1 MTRGANDGGGIPL
14 DIFDIIG
21 PVMIGPSSSHTAGAA
36 RIGRAARG
44 LMDDEIAKAVIT
56 LSGSFARTYRGH
68 GTDRALIA
76 GLMGMAVDDIR
87 LRDSLEL
94 AKTAGLSYE
103 FRLEDIPDAHPNTAV
118 LELTGVH
125 GGRLSMRACWVGGG
139 AIRVEK
145 LNGMS
150 VSFSGQLDTLV
161 ICHTDEPGV
170 IANVSSLIAALNVN
184 IATMQVFRRSA
195 GGDAVMVIETDNAPD
210 QESVNMIRRL
220 RGIRTANLLRRL

>member
-1 MTRGANDGGGIPL
+1 
-14 DIFDIIG
+14 
-21 PVMIGPSSSHTAGAA
+21 
-36 RIGRAARG
+36 
-44 LMDDEIAKAVIT
+44 
-56 LSGSFARTYRGH
+56 
-68 GTDRALIA
+68 
-76 GLMGMAVDDIR
+76 
-87 LRDSLEL
+87 
-94 AKTAGLSYE
+94 
-103 FRLEDIPDAHPNTAV
+103 
-118 LELTGVH
+118 
-125 GGRLSMRACWVGGG
+125 MRACSVGGG

-220 RGIRTANLLRRL
+220 RGIRTANLLRRLGGRAARCGIIPPFRSL